1 MTSSSHVWVGIARRL
16 AVDDPGIV
24 SRARGLKLA
33 TGRVATLSYIM
44 FTPTCGACKRPPYGD
59 FFGPATTVFV
69 EIPSKSRPGT
79 GLPSTESMQ
88 LFAQP
93 TNSILLEH
101 HVFSMS
107 LMFYRK
113 TVRFCR
119 MSVREIFRL
128 LLPLSM
134 DAVMTLFTTIN
145 GRYMGPF
152 LPCLSRTICTIIL
165 GKTLRPDFLFL
176 FFYHVSIILRMP
188 GALPDISVL
197 LAQLRQNLRTA
208 PGLGLQFPE
217 DLDLS
222 TIPPPP
228 LPSYLLFFPS
238 SAGTTATA
246 ATEET
251 APRGTKRKFED

>member
-1 MTSSSHVWVGIARRL
+1 
-16 AVDDPGIV
+16 
-24 SRARGLKLA
+24 
-33 TGRVATLSYIM
+33 M

-152 LPCLSRTICTIIL
+152 LPY
-165 GKTLRPDFLFL
+165 FLFL